1 MTYNE
6 AKDKLKALKGLKRL
20 VRAKARQIQEERE
33 QIGITAVD
41 YSKEH
46 VSGGTA
52 TSMQQ
57 RFAEHME
64 RLEAEYDRLLDRMR
78 EIEDMIAEHLGDL
91 TDIEQAIVVE
101 RYMHNKS
108 WRQIEKEYEYSI
120 DSIFRLH
127 HTAVAKISKSQQ

>member
-41 YSKEH
+41 YSKER

-64 RLEAEYDRLLDRMR
+64 RLEAEYDRLLDRMH

-91 TDIEQAIVVE
+91 TDIEQAIIVE

-127 HTAVAKISKSQQ
+127 HTAVVKISKSQQ

>member
-33 QIGITAVD
+33 QISITAVD

-91 TDIEQAIVVE
+91 TDIEQAIIVE

>member
-1 MTYNE
+1 MTYSE

-41 YSKEH
+41 YSKER

-91 TDIEQAIVVE
+91 TDIEQAIIVE

-127 HTAVAKISKSQQ
+127 HTAVVKISKSQQ